1 MKMQDFYQ
9 KVLTSLNSLAPL
21 IGLLA
26 LRFIL
31 AWEFEEAGLEKLHGT
46 NWFAELTFP
55 FPFNLLPA
63 NVNWSIAMW
72 FEILGGIAV
81 LIGFATRFFAVAL
94 SVITL
99 VAIATVHWPENW
111 NTLSELATG
120 YRIID
125 EAEDGFGNY
134 KLPVIYLAM
143 LMPLVFQ
150 GAGKL
155 SIDHWIKQV
164 FFKH

>member
-1 MKMQDFYQ
+1 MKMLDFYQ
-9 KVLTSLNSLAPL
+9 KVLMALNSLGPF

-31 AWEFEEAGLEKLHGT
+31 AWEFGEAGLEKLHGT

-63 NVNWSIAMW
+63 NLNWSIAMW
-72 FEILGGIAV
+72 FEILGGLAL
-81 LIGFATRFFAVAL
+81 LIGLATRFFAVAL

-99 VAIATVHWPENW
+99 VAIATVHWPEDW

-125 EAEDGFGNY
+125 ESEDGFGNY

-143 LMPLVFQ
+143 LIPLVFQ
-150 GAGKL
+150 GAGKI
-155 SIDHWIKQV
+155 SIDHWIKKV